1 MEFQTER
8 EREEAHKTEFE
19 RPESFKVFSNNWV
32 MQFYLLKCTCTF
44 YFCCW
49 YWCWCGNGWFVVY
62 KHEQFNFRYFLLQS
76 LFIWFLMLPNDMRLS
91 FLWWKIKLNS
101 SEKNRE
107 VCIKWRKRKSKE
119 ANGQNGTW
127 NDVKIN
133 WIWFWDAIQQ
143 NFIIL
148 FFSLSFSIRLTHFS
162 FSIRWKT
169 PVWPRPNEHTN
180 TSSLGNSN
188 FGHSNIN
195 LYNNYASASYA
206 TYTAPQYTTA
216 NPNRCPANANIKPT
230 SSCSAAGD
238 HPEGKAT
245 NKQPLASIRCGH
257 HVLRKSNGNNGG
269 SDTVVANKHE
279 RQFNESVI
287 EEGHNN
293 NFVSKSIHSHTQ
305 IHFNYHTYCSRC
317 RRQVSLASS
326 LSSSSSFVVI

>member
-1 MEFQTER
+1 MGKCVSGGDDEEWAKKRTSRME
-8 EREEAHKTEFE
+8 
-19 RPESFKVFSNNWV
+19 S
-32 MQFYLLKCTCTF
+32 
-44 YFCCW
+44 
-49 YWCWCGNGWFVVY
+49 
-62 KHEQFNFRYFLLQS
+62 
-76 LFIWFLMLPNDMRLS
+76 
-91 FLWWKIKLNS
+91 
-101 SEKNRE
+101 
-107 VCIKWRKRKSKE
+107 
-119 ANGQNGTW
+119 W

-133 WIWFWDAIQQ
+133 WTWFWDAIQL

-148 FFSLSFSIRLTHFS
+148 FFFLFLSVFVCLMFLSLFGGTRWFVRTHQ
-162 FSIRWKT
+162 
-169 PVWPRPNEHTN
+169 H

-230 SSCSAAGD
+230 SSCASAGD
-238 HPEGKAT
+238 HPEGKTT

-269 SDTVVANKHE
+269 TDTVVANKHE

-293 NFVSKSIHSHTQ
+293 NFVSTSIHSLTRTPPNTFQ
-305 IHFNYHTYCSRC
+305 
-317 RRQVSLASS
+317 LAHI
-326 LSSSSSFVVI
+326 L